1 MKTGSRIA
9 IAAAMVL
16 LLTAYFLPLW
26 EITLSAPQYPEGL
39 SMDIWL
45 NGITG
50 NVLQINGLNHYIG
63 MQHIDPQNFAEFKIA
78 PYVFG
83 LLILIGSIASVKGSR
98 KLLIGLL
105 ALMIVFAAA
114 GFIDFYLWEYNYG
127 HNLDPHAAIKVEGM
141 YYQPPL
147 VGYKQLLNFLA
158 GSFPATGG
166 MLIGL
171 AGIITAATLYIEI
184 RNGKRNEKERN
195 DRAAGT
201 LDHRLQ
207 SKA

>member
-78 PYVFG
+78 PCVFG
-83 LLILIGSIASVKGSR
+83 LLILIGSVASVKGSR

-147 VGYKQLLNFLA
+147 IGYKQLLNFLA

-171 AGIITAATLYIEI
+171 AGIITAVTLYIEI